1 MANLLVLGTQWGDEG
16 KGKIVDLLT
25 PAFDIVARYQGGH
38 NAGHTVYVR
47 GRKIVLH
54 LIPSGILRPA
64 TLCVIG
70 NGLVLSPAAF
80 FKEAADLEAQGIGVG
95 PERIAVSRGAHLIM
109 PWHPLVERISE
120 DRRGE
125 KKIGTTCRGIGPA
138 YEDKTARLG
147 IRAAD
152 LADLRVL
159 REKIAENIVAK
170 DPVLRAFG
178 LPPLDAEAVCEEYAG
193 WAEKLVPY
201 IRDVPELL
209 HERTARGEKILFEGA
224 QGVLLD
230 IDHGTYPFVTS
241 SSSTAGGA
249 ATGLG
254 VAPKAI
260 HGVLGITKAYTTR
273 VGGGPFPTE
282 LADETGKRIAACGD
296 EFGAS
301 TGRPRRCGWF
311 DAVAVRYACRT
322 NGVDRIALT
331 KPDVLAGLGEIAV
344 CTGYRHKGVLLKSFP
359 TESWVLEEVV
369 PEYRTLPGWPDS
381 LHGADELGA
390 LPSTFVDYV
399 HVLEDLVE
407 TRVGIV
413 STGVERRDTVLIDA
427 ELRDLVDLDRVRS
440 AGESE
445 KRAK

>member
-1 MANLLVLGTQWGDEG
+1 MGNLLVLGTQWGDEG

-47 GRKIVLH
+47 GRKVVLH
-54 LIPSGILRPA
+54 LIPSGILRPS

-70 NGLVLSPAAF
+70 NGLVLSPPAF
-80 FKEAADLEAQGIGVG
+80 FKEAADLEAQGVG
-95 PERIAVSRGAHLIM
+95 AGPDRIAVSRGAHLIM
-109 PWHPLVERISE
+109 PWHPLAERVSE

-138 YEDKTARLG
+138 YEDKAARLG
-147 IRAAD
+147 VRAGD

-159 REKIAENIVAK
+159 REKIDENLAAK
-170 DPVLRAFG
+170 NPVLRAFG
-178 LPPLDAEAVCEEYAG
+178 LPPLEAEAVFEEFAS
-193 WAEKLVPY
+193 WAAKLGPY
-201 IRDVPELL
+201 VRDVPELL
-209 HERTARGEKILFEGA
+209 HERMARGERILFEGA
-224 QGVLLD
+224 QGALLD
-230 IDHGTYPFVTS
+230 LDHGTYPYVTS

-254 VAPKAI
+254 VPPKAI

-282 LADETGKRIAACGD
+282 LGDETGRRIAACGD

-311 DAVAVRYACRT
+311 DAVAVRRACRT

-331 KPDVLAGLGEIAV
+331 KPDVLGGLAEVAV
-344 CTGYRHKGVLLKSFP
+344 CTGYRYKGGLLTSFP
-359 TESWVLEEVV
+359 TESWVLEEVSPV
-369 PEYRTLPGWPDS
+369 YRTLKGWPES
-381 LHGADELGA
+381 LRGAAAPDELPPA
-390 LPSTFVDYV
+390 FLDYV
-399 HVLEDLVE
+399 RFLEDLVE
-407 TRVGIV
+407 TRVGII
-413 STGVERRDTVLIDA
+413 STGVEREETVLIDA
-427 ELRDLVDLDRVRS
+427 ELRGLVDLDKVRA
-440 AGESE
+440 AG
-445 KRAK
+445 RAG

>member
-38 NAGHTVYVR
+38 NAGHTVYVK

-54 LIPSGILRPA
+54 IIPSGILRPA

-80 FKEAADLEAQGIGVG
+80 FKEAADLEALGVGVG
-95 PERIAVSRGAHLIM
+95 PERVAVSRGAHLIM

-138 YEDKTARLG
+138 YEDKAARLG
-147 IRAAD
+147 IRAGD
-152 LADLRVL
+152 LADLRAL
-159 REKIAENIVAK
+159 REKIDENVAAK
-170 DPVLRAFG
+170 GPVLRAFG
-178 LPPLDAEAVCEEYAG
+178 LPPLDAEAVYKEYAG
-193 WAEKLVPY
+193 WAERLVPY
-201 IRDVPELL
+201 VRDVPELL
-209 HERTARGEKILFEGA
+209 HDRMARGETILFEGA

-230 IDHGTYPFVTS
+230 VDHGTYPFVTS

-254 VAPKAI
+254 VGPKAI

-344 CTGYRHKGVLLKSFP
+344 CTGYRYKGGLLKSFP
-359 TESWVLEEVV
+359 TESWALEEVV
-369 PEYRTLPGWPDS
+369 PVYRILPGWPDS
-381 LHGADELGA
+381 IRGAADLGS
-390 LPSTFVDYV
+390 LPPTFVDYV
-399 HVLEDLVE
+399 RALEDLVE

-413 STGVERRDTVLIDA
+413 STGVEREDTVLIDA
-427 ELRDLVDLDRVRS
+427 ELRGLVDLDRVRA
-440 AGESE
+440 AGEAK
-445 KRAK
+445 KREG